1 MSNIFTKHPLYL
13 LVRCALPHCV
23 SSMFFSIYY
32 IVDGIFVGKFLG
44 SEDLAVMG
52 LIMPFVII
60 GFALTDMIA
69 IGSSVRIS
77 LALGKGKPKE
87 ASILFSTSLVVTFI
101 FSCFIAMC
109 AFFLAPFL
117 IDLLAISESS
127 KVKAK
132 EFVSIFVYF
141 TPLIMFYFALD
152 NYLRICAKNMYSM
165 LINILMALCNI
176 FLDYLFIV
184 VFGWGL
190 FSAALSTCIGLSLT
204 TILGFLPFVFGNVE
218 LKFSKILFRLKMLLN
233 IFYNGSSV
241 FLGNISGSTLTI
253 VANFLLLKLA
263 GESGVA
269 TFSIILYIDAFIIA
283 FIMSLCEGMQPAL
296 SYNYAKKDKVRLK
309 SLIFYIFATTF
320 LLCFGVFIAIM
331 LWSESLITL
340 FAEKTN
346 QDFIVF
352 SAFALSLYTLNYC
365 ITWFNVCVSSF
376 LTAFNKAS
384 YSLLLSLVQGFF
396 APLCSLFV
404 LTYLFGLN
412 GIWCAA
418 FVGDLLCVALSFALL
433 KRAFNIGQSI
443 HFA

>member
-1 MSNIFTKHPLYL
+1 
-13 LVRCALPHCV
+13 
-23 SSMFFSIYY
+23 
-32 IVDGIFVGKFLG
+32 
-44 SEDLAVMG
+44 
-52 LIMPFVII
+52 
-60 GFALTDMIA
+60 
-69 IGSSVRIS
+69 
-77 LALGKGKPKE
+77 
-87 ASILFSTSLVVTFI
+87 
-101 FSCFIAMC
+101 
-109 AFFLAPFL
+109 
-117 IDLLAISESS
+117 
-127 KVKAK
+127 
-132 EFVSIFVYF
+132 
-141 TPLIMFYFALD
+141 MFYFAMD

-218 LKFSKILFRLKMLLN
+218 LKFSKILFRLKTLLN

-263 GESGVA
+263 GESGVV
-269 TFSIILYIDAFIIA
+269 TFSIIFYIDTFIIA

-296 SYNYAKKDKVRLK
+296 SSNYAKKDKARLK
-309 SLIFYIFATTF
+309 SLIFYIFATAF

-346 QDFIVF
+346 QYFIVF
-352 SAFALSLYTLNYC
+352 SAFALSLYALNYC

-433 KRAFNIGQSI
+433 KRAFNIGKAI
-443 HFA
+443 HVA

>member
-1 MSNIFTKHPLYL
+1 MSNLFTKHPLYL
-13 LVRCALPHCV
+13 LVRCALPHCISGV
-23 SSMFFSIYY
+23 FLSLCY
-32 IVDGIFVGKFLG
+32 IIDGIFVGKFLG

-60 GFALTDMIA
+60 SFALTDMIA
-69 IGSSVRIS
+69 IGSSVLIS
-77 LALGKGKPKE
+77 LSLGKGKSKE
-87 ASILFSTSLVVTFI
+87 ASILFSTSLVVTFV
-101 FSCFIAMC
+101 FSCFIAIC

-117 IDLLAISESS
+117 IDLLDISDLS
-127 KVKAK
+127 KAK
-132 EFVSIFVYF
+132 AKDFVSIFIYF

-152 NYLRICAKNMYSM
+152 NYLRICVKNLYSM
-165 LINILMALCNI
+165 FINIFMALCNI

-190 FSAALSTCIGLSLT
+190 FSSALALCIGLALA
-204 TILGFLPFVFGNVE
+204 TIFGFLPFIFGNVE
-218 LKFSKILFRLKMLLN
+218 LKFSRILFKLKTFLN
-233 IFYNGSSV
+233 IFYNGSSE
-241 FLGNISGSTLTI
+241 FLGNISGSILTI

-269 TFSIILYIDAFIIA
+269 TFSIILYIDTFIIA

-296 SYNYAKKDKVRLK
+296 SYNYAKKDKARLK
-309 SLIFYIFATTF
+309 SLIFYIFATAF

-340 FAEKTN
+340 FVEKTN
-346 QDFIVF
+346 QDFIIF
-352 SAFALSLYTLNYC
+352 SAFALSLYALNYC

-376 LTAFNKAS
+376 LTAFNKPS
-384 YSLLLSLVQGFF
+384 YSLLITLVQGCF

-433 KRAFNIGQSI
+433 KRASCHI
-443 HFA
+443 